1 MEQISVIAA
10 GVCEQQNMDFDAQMK
25 ELCSLA
31 EACGLCV
38 AETFTQKL
46 SSRNPA
52 SYFGA
57 GRLLE
62 LKERLEE
69 LKRRGCRWRWR
80 CVSMSFRV

>member
-31 EACGLCV
+31 ETCGLCV

-46 SSRNPA
+46 S
-52 SYFGA
+52 
-57 GRLLE
+57 
-62 LKERLEE
+62 
-69 LKRRGCRWRWR
+69 
-80 CVSMSFRV
+80 

>member
-38 AETFTQKL
+38 AENL
-46 SSRNPA
+46 LRNCLRA
-52 SYFGA
+52 IRRRIS
-57 GRLLE
+57 
-62 LKERLEE
+62 ERAV
-69 LKRRGCRWRWR
+69 CWN
-80 CVSMSFRV
+80 